1 MLKKFLYAIAVFI
14 CIEIVVNVNRYL
26 SENNLTLF
34 TFLLSYRKDPHSV
47 NSANGLRELIKSTS
61 WSFEGFGTHITFEF
75 DTDSTFKRSISVPA
89 DGTSGSQTGS
99 YEILPAKYSGGNK
112 PFYFV
117 EMTCEKSVVT
127 SGATYA
133 CKAHYYLIPDSTLR
147 LYDPTQES
155 AFKSYSD
162 KTTSFKAW
170 NESGKIIGIEIEENK
185 DINGYKLDN
194 GVLWYPNV
202 LDFFPDKSN
211 D

>member
-1 MLKKFLYAIAVFI
+1 MLKNLLYAIAIFS
-14 CIEIVVNVNRYL
+14 CIAIVVNVNKYF
-26 SENNLTLF
+26 SENNMILSTMLF
-34 TFLLSYRKDPHSV
+34 SPKKDSHSV
-47 NSANGLRELIKSTS
+47 DSAKGLRELIKSTS

-75 DTDSTFKRSISVPA
+75 DTDSTFKRNISVPT
-89 DGTSGSQTGS
+89 DGTNGSQTGR
-99 YEILPAKYSGGNK
+99 YQILLAKYSGANK
-112 PFYFV
+112 PFYYV

-133 CKAHYYLIPDSTLR
+133 CNAHYYLIPDSTLR

-155 AFKSYSD
+155 AFRSYNDKS
-162 KTTSFKAW
+162 TSFKAW

-211 D
+211 E